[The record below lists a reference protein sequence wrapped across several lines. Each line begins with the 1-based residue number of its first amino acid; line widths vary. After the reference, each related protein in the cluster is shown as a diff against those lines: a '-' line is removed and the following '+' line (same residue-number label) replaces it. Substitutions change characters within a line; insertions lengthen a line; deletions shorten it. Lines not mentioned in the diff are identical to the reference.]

1 MSKKNKKNKK
11 NNNNIPNIPNSFY
24 ITDTRLLF
32 FDIFYKNN
40 KIYLIMP
47 IYNKLANPLQ
57 ITIIVNNNELSL
69 PESFVKDSNEPALIY
84 VYNVLIME
92 SEIASEIEVEVSCCE
107 ITKTYTLSHIIS
119 ATSPTSTPPIPHQ
132 YFLTLATL
140 FQNDYTIFPLF
151 YNYYKSQGVSHFYMY
166 YNGVITQQIKDF
178 FAKYSSDSITLIEWN
193 FHYWNPRT
201 FKYPHHAQPAQIHHA
216 IYRYGKS
223 MSEYMISCDLDE
235 YLHIPGQVYNDN
247 DNYKENHKDG
257 YGIGLTLKKYIDSHS
272 DIDIFGFCNIWA
284 TTLDNKYP
292 TELILPDKIL
302 TVESINPYKD
312 RSKNIYKL
320 DSIQTVGIHQ
330 VGESAPASF
339 NENLKSIVDLQMY
352 HFYNWS
358 RGTRTI
364 ENCNIVVSPL
374 TAPSLRVTNPC

>member
-1 MSKKNKKNKK
+1 MSKKK
-11 NNNNIPNIPNSFY
+11 IPNTHNIPNSFY

-47 IYNKLANPLQ
+47 IYNKPANPLQ
-57 ITIIVNNNELSL
+57 ITIILNNTDLSL
-69 PESFVKDSNEPALIY
+69 SESFVKDSNEPALIY
-84 VYNVLIME
+84 VYNVPSME
-92 SEIASEIEVEVSCCE
+92 SEIASEIEVEVSCCD
-107 ITKTYTLSHIIS
+107 ITKTYILSHIIS
-119 ATSPTSTPPIPHQ
+119 AISPTPTPIPTSRQH
-132 YFLTLATL
+132 FLTLATL

-166 YNGVITQQIKDF
+166 YNGVITKQIKDF
-178 FAKYSSDSITLIEWN
+178 FAKYSSDSVTLIEWN

-235 YLHIPGQVYNDN
+235 YLHIPVQADN
-247 DNYKENHKDG
+247 DNHRL
-257 YGIGLTLKKYIDSHS
+257 GLTLKKYIDSHR

-292 TELILPDKIL
+292 IEPFLPDKIL

-320 DSIQTVGIHQ
+320 NSIQTVGIHQ
-330 VGESAPASF
+330 VGESEPACF

-358 RGTRTI
+358 RHERTI
-364 ENCNIVVSPL
+364 ENCNIVVSLP
-374 TAPSLRVTNPC
+374 VTNPC

>member
-1 MSKKNKKNKK
+1 MSKKNIP
-11 NNNNIPNIPNSFY
+11 NIPNIPNSFY

-47 IYNKLANPLQ
+47 IYNKPANPLQ
-57 ITIIVNNNELSL
+57 ITIIVNNSELSL
-69 PESFVKDSNEPALIY
+69 SESFVKDSNEPALIY
-84 VYNVLIME
+84 VYNVPIME
-92 SEIASEIEVEVSCCE
+92 SEIASEIEVEVTCCE

-119 ATSPTSTPPIPHQ
+119 ATSPPIPRQH
-132 YFLTLATL
+132 FLTLATL

-166 YNGVITQQIKDF
+166 YNGVITKQIKDF
-178 FAKYSSDSITLIEWN
+178 FAKYSSDIVTLIEWN

-235 YLHIPGQVYNDN
+235 YLHIPVQADN
-247 DNYKENHKDG
+247 RKDG

-292 TELILPDKIL
+292 TKPVLPDKIL

-320 DSIQTVGIHQ
+320 NSIQTVGIHQ
-330 VGESAPASF
+330 VGESEPACF
-339 NENLKSIVDLQMY
+339 NENLKSIADLQMY

-358 RGTRTI
+358 RGARTI
-364 ENCNIVVSPL
+364 ENCNIIVSPP
-374 TAPSLRVTNPC
+374 TAPSS

>member
-1 MSKKNKKNKK
+1 MNIS
-11 NNNNIPNIPNSFY
+11 NNIINANIPNSFY
-24 ITDTRLLF
+24 ITYTRLLF

-47 IYNKLANPLQ
+47 IYNKPANPLQ
-57 ITIIVNNNELSL
+57 ITIIVNNSELSL
-69 PESFVKDSNEPALIY
+69 SESFVKDSNEPALIY
-84 VYNVLIME
+84 IYNVPSME
-92 SEIASEIEVEVSCCE
+92 SEVASEIEVEVTCCE
-107 ITKTYTLSHIIS
+107 ITKTYTLSHIIVPTLPTLP
-119 ATSPTSTPPIPHQ
+119 TSPSSPTPHQ
-132 YFLTLATL
+132 HFLTLATL

-166 YNGVITQQIKDF
+166 YNGVITKQIKDF
-178 FAKYSSDSITLIEWN
+178 FEKYSSDTVTLIEWN

-223 MSEYMISCDLDE
+223 MSDYMIFCDLDE
-235 YLHIPGQVYNDN
+235 YLHIPSRTYD
-247 DNYKENHKDG
+247 HKDG
-257 YGIGLTLKKYIDSHS
+257 YDIDLTLKKYIDSHS

-292 TELILPDKIL
+292 TEDVLPDKIL
-302 TVESINPYKD
+302 TVESINSYKD

-330 VGESAPASF
+330 VGESDPVSF
-339 NENLKSIVDLQMY
+339 NENLKSIANLQMY

-364 ENCNIVVSPL
+364 ENCNIVVSPPVPL
-374 TAPSLRVTNPC
+374 S